1 MMTNLRVCNVSDD
14 TVGALGEGIV
24 RASSLRLLLQCGQIR
39 ADDLCTRYA
48 KSSILVV
55 GYSLSLSVAVGGS
68 DFAKGLKVN
77 RQVHTKM

>member
-1 MMTNLRVCNVSDD
+1 MTNLRVCNVSDE

-39 ADDLCTRYA
+39 ADDRCTRYA

-55 GYSLSLSVAVGGS
+55 AYSLSLSVAVGGS
-68 DFAKGLKVN
+68 DFAKGLNVKW
-77 RQVHTKM
+77 QVHTKM